1 MSTLQW
7 ILLVAAVAAVVAF
20 YLRIRRRD
28 EDPWK
33 GESGVDPAEPP
44 SERPREGGSSRPVL
58 VDPAVADEV
67 AAARGPALDAPGD
80 NSWENFKPKPDPQ
93 LGLEIGAAAGAGNA
107 RPRTIAAPPGQEKI
121 IALHV
126 AAKSGPFA
134 GSAVHNALQLNRL
147 RFGMHDIYHRITE
160 VNGVPEAVFSVASMV
175 KPGQLDPEASEGFE
189 TPGLTLFMVM
199 PGPLEGAHAFRDML
213 DTANRLAQRLGGEV
227 LDDKRSQMTHQTEQ
241 YVFDQIA
248 EMERRWRVPPRGKK

>member
-1 MSTLQW
+1 VSVLQW
-7 ILLVAAVAAVVAF
+7 ILLASAIAAVVAF

-28 EDPWK
+28 EDPWRSE
-33 GESGVDPAEPP
+33 GAEDP
-44 SERPREGGSSRPVL
+44 EGLPDVTTGKELQRPVII
-58 VDPAVADEV
+58 DPAVAEEV
-67 AAARGPALDAPGD
+67 AATGEPVADDGGS
-80 NSWENFKPKPDPQ
+80 SWEHFRPKPDPQ
-93 LGLEIGAAAGAGNA
+93 LGLEIAAATPGA
-107 RPRTIAAPPGQEKI
+107 RQRTVAAPPGQEKI
-121 IALHV
+121 IALHI
-126 AAKSGPFA
+126 AAKGGHAFA
-134 GSAVHNALQLNRL
+134 GPAIHNALQLNRL

-175 KPGQLDPEASEGFE
+175 KPGQLDPAAGDRFT

-248 EMERRWRVPPRGKK
+248 EMERRWRVPSRGKK

>member
-1 MSTLQW
+1 MSVLQW
-7 ILLVAAVAAVVAF
+7 ILLVVGVAAVVAF
-20 YLRIRRRD
+20 YLRIRGRD

-33 GESGVDPAEPP
+33 REGVEPAEGFPDAPP
-44 SERPREGGSSRPVL
+44 EAGSSRQVI

-67 AAARGPALDAPGD
+67 AASRAPSLGSPD
-80 NSWENFKPKPDPQ
+80 TGWDHFSPKPDPQ
-93 LGLEIGAAAGAGNA
+93 LGLEIGGGAGAAGKQ
-107 RPRTIAAPPGQEKI
+107 RPVAAPPGQEKI
-121 IALHV
+121 IALHI
-126 AAKSGPFA
+126 AAKSGQFQGPA
-134 GSAVHNALQLNRL
+134 LHNALQLNRL

-175 KPGQLDPEASEGFE
+175 KPGQLNPDTSEGFA

-227 LDDKRSQMTHQTEQ
+227 LDEKRSQMTHQTEQ